1 MCSSDLEYQELLLSR
16 QGLRNL
22 YGLTLTLTLLLALL
36 TALSLAFVLSERLSA
51 PLSFLAEGTR
61 AVAKGDFSQRETV
74 SSKDELGILMQSF
87 NTMRQQLGETRA
99 VVERNQMQLAD
110 ARAQL
115 DELGAER
122 RAIEHRVSLLRSDR
136 LDPDLLDER
145 ARLMLFKA
153 RPDEIVIMEK
163 PAGAGRK

>member
-1 MCSSDLEYQELLLSR
+1 MTGVQTCALPIS
-16 QGLRNL
+16 
-22 YGLTLTLTLLLALL
+22 LTLTLLLALL

-110 ARAQL
+110 AHAYVQGILDNLSAGVLAFDDHMRLCSYNNSAVAILDTAVDRVAGIEPEQWHEQIGRA
-115 DELGAER
+115 
-122 RAIEHRVSLLRSDR
+122 HV
-136 LDPDLLDER
+136 
-145 ARLMLFKA
+145 
-153 RPDEIVIMEK
+153 
-163 PAGAGRK
+163 